1 MNISEIKNVV
11 VVGSG
16 IMGIGIAQNFA
27 QAGLSVH
34 VVDQDKNIL
43 DKSLTQIDANVKLF
57 KEYDLLDEDPSAITA
72 RIKPVLN
79 ENLDEVLKECDFIIE
94 AIPEKLELKK
104 DLFNQLDSLS
114 TDVII
119 ASNTS
124 SFTITNLAEDMK
136 TPERVIGLHY
146 FNPAH
151 IIPAVEIHRGN
162 KTSDEVVE
170 LTRDLMIK
178 VGKKP
183 ALVRKV
189 LPGFI
194 INRLTGAL
202 YREVNYLIDQG
213 ITTPEDLDTAVK
225 GSFGFRLS
233 CLGPMEA
240 EDMIGLDT
248 SATVSGR
255 VFGGLSNAT
264 DASPTLKAKV
274 EKGELGIKS
283 GKGWYD
289 YTGKSQIEIADQI
302 NRKLLGQLA
311 VFNSGNKQEKEEFHE

>member
-1 MNISEIKNVV
+1 
-11 VVGSG
+11 
-16 IMGIGIAQNFA
+16 
-27 QAGLSVH
+27 
-34 VVDQDKNIL
+34 VDQDQEIL
-43 DKSLTQIDANVKLF
+43 DRCLEQIEANLNLF
-57 KEYDLLDEDPSAITA
+57 QKFDLLTEEPSAIKA
-72 RIKPVLN
+72 RISLFLSSD
-79 ENLDEVLKECDFIIE
+79 LDEAVKNCNFIVE
-94 AIPEKLELKK
+94 AIPEKLEFKK
-104 DLFNQLDSLS
+104 ELFSRLDSLP

-124 SFTITNLAEDMK
+124 SFTITNLAEDMN
-136 TPERVIGLHY
+136 TPERVIGVHY

-151 IIPAVEIHRGN
+151 IIPAVEIHRGD
-162 KTSDEVVE
+162 KTSDDVAEI
-170 LTRDLMIK
+170 TKNLMIK

-183 ALVRKV
+183 AIVRKV

-202 YREVNYLIDQG
+202 YREVQYLIDQG

-264 DASPTLKAKV
+264 DASSTLKEKV
-274 EKGELGIKS
+274 ANGELGIKS

-289 YTGKSQIEIADQI
+289 YTGKTQIEIADDI
-302 NRKLLGQLA
+302 NERLLGQLA
-311 VFNSGNKQEKEEFHE
+311 VFNKKTK

>member
-1 MNISEIKNVV
+1 MSVSSIKTVV

-16 IMGIGIAQNFA
+16 IMGLGIAQNFA
-27 QAGLSVH
+27 QAGLAVR
-34 VVDQDKNIL
+34 VVDQEQDIL
-43 DKSLTQIDANVKLF
+43 DRCLAQIDANLNLF
-57 KEYDLLDEDPSAITA
+57 QKFDLLKEEPSTIKA
-72 RIKPVLN
+72 RISLFLS
-79 ENLDEVLKECDFIIE
+79 LDLDAAVKDCGFIVE
-94 AIPEKLELKK
+94 AIPEKLEFKK
-104 DLFNQLDSLS
+104 ELFNRLDSLP
-114 TDVII
+114 TDIII

-136 TPERVIGLHY
+136 TPERVIGVHY

-151 IIPAVEIHRGN
+151 IIPAVEVHRGD
-162 KTSDEVVE
+162 KTSNKAVEV
-170 LTRDLMIK
+170 TRDLMIK

-202 YREVNYLIDQG
+202 YREVSYLIDQG

-289 YTGKSQIEIADQI
+289 YTGKTQIEIADQI
-302 NRKLLGQLA
+302 NEKLLGQLA
-311 VFNSGNKQEKEEFHE
+311 VFNKLNK

>member
-1 MNISEIKNVV
+1 MNISEINNVV

-27 QAGLSVH
+27 QADLSVH

-202 YREVNYLIDQG
+202 YREVNFLIDQG

-225 GSFGFRLS
+225 
-233 CLGPMEA
+233 A
-240 EDMIGLDT
+240 
-248 SATVSGR
+248 
-255 VFGGLSNAT
+255 
-264 DASPTLKAKV
+264 TLKAKV

-311 VFNSGNKQEKEEFHE
+311 VFNKRNRQEKEEFHE

>member
-1 MNISEIKNVV
+1 MSVSSIKTVV

-16 IMGIGIAQNFA
+16 IMGLGIAQNFA
-27 QAGLSVH
+27 QAGLEVR
-34 VVDQDKNIL
+34 VVDQEQDIL
-43 DKSLTQIDANVKLF
+43 DRCLEQIEANLNLF
-57 KEYDLLDEDPSAITA
+57 QKFDLLREEPSAIKA
-72 RIKPVLN
+72 RISLFLSRD
-79 ENLDEVLKECDFIIE
+79 LDEAVKGCDFIVE
-94 AIPEKLELKK
+94 AIPEKLEFKK
-104 DLFNQLDSLS
+104 ELFSQLDSLP

-136 TPERVIGLHY
+136 TPERVIGVHY

-151 IIPAVEIHRGN
+151 IIPAVEIHSGE
-162 KTSDEVVE
+162 KTSDEVAEV
-170 LTRDLMIK
+170 TKDFMIK

-183 ALVRKV
+183 AIVRKV

-255 VFGGLSNAT
+255 VFSGLSNAA

-289 YTGKSQIEIADQI
+289 YTGKTQIEIADEI
-302 NRKLLGQLA
+302 NERLLGQLA
-311 VFNSGNKQEKEEFHE
+311 VFNKQTK